1 MARTTGG
8 KRTVLQLDPRVTFE
22 ALILNRL
29 ERIPECRRQ
38 EWLRNLLVEG
48 FRYECRTLRLAQDD
62 VDPWQNRPPQGE
74 RQGVSTRPHAE
85 PARSEFATWLAKPT
99 SQPDT
104 ASKKI
109 SLAAE
114 ENVPANQGK
123 PFAGLRKVIG

>member
-1 MARTTGG
+1 MARETGG
-8 KRTVLQLDPRVTFE
+8 KRTVLQLDPRVAFE

-48 FRYECRTLRLAQDD
+48 FRHECRTLRLAQDEF
-62 VDPWQNRPPQGE
+62 DPWQIRP
-74 RQGVSTRPHAE
+74 RHKQGVSTRPHAE
-85 PARSEFATWLAKPT
+85 PARSEFATWLAKPA
-99 SQPDT
+99 SQPDMAT
-104 ASKKI
+104 KKI

-114 ENVPANQGK
+114 ENIPANQGK